1 MNNKSRNVYVMYA
14 IVFMQGFVFYGP
26 VATIYRQARGLSM
39 SEIFI
44 IESIALLLILIF
56 EVPWGWFADRFG
68 YKRTLILVNSLYF
81 ISKIIFYQAQGFE
94 GFLLERVILA
104 LVIAGLSGCDA
115 ALIYASIKADQA
127 QHVFGRYSA
136 MGTLGFL
143 LACFFSSWI
152 VKISIDATALF
163 TIFPYGAAMILTFFL
178 SEVELEKREKTK
190 LKESIRQAFY
200 DRSIIFL
207 VVAMALMIEIFQ
219 AATVFL
225 NQLQYQKAGIPVHY
239 FGWILAGVQTVRLFS
254 TKTKALTNRWGDV
267 ATILFLSMIVLLSS
281 LVLIVTSQ
289 AVWSVLAILLISV
302 SLAIMGPVE
311 MDLKNKAIHSSN
323 RATILSI
330 YSMIASLIGVGG
342 NIIIG
347 KAADHSVESGFLVC
361 ALMGAAAVL
370 LMFRYKS
377 MQMKME
383 KPLRE

>member
-1 MNNKSRNVYVMYA
+1 MNNMSRNVYVMYA
-14 IVFMQGFVFYGP
+14 IIFMQGFVFYGP

-81 ISKIIFYQAQGFE
+81 ISKIIFYRAQGFE

-104 LVIAGLSGCDA
+104 IVIAGLSGCDA
-115 ALIYASIKADQA
+115 ALLYASIKADQA

-143 LACFFSSWI
+143 LACFFSSWL
-152 VKISIDATALF
+152 VTISIEATAFF
-163 TIFPYGAAMILTFFL
+163 TIFPYGAAWILTFFL
-178 SEVELEKREKTK
+178 SEVESEKREKMK
-190 LKESIRQAFY
+190 LKESIRQAFS

-207 VVAMALMIEIFQ
+207 VVAMALMVEIFQ

-225 NQLQYQKAGIPVHY
+225 NQLQYQRAGIPVHY
-239 FGWILAGVQTVRLFS
+239 FGWILAGIQAVRLLS
-254 TKTKALTNRWGDV
+254 AKTKKVTDRWGNV
-267 ATILFLSMIVLLSS
+267 PTILSLCMIVLVSCVALM
-281 LVLIVTSQ
+281 VTGQ
-289 AVWSVLAILLISV
+289 AGFSVLAILSISV
-302 SLAIMGPVE
+302 SLAVMGPVE

-342 NIIIG
+342 NLMIG
-347 KAADHSVESGFLVC
+347 TAADYSVESGFGIC

-377 MQMKME
+377 MQVERK

>member
-1 MNNKSRNVYVMYA
+1 MNNKERNVYLMYA
-14 IVFMQGFVFYGP
+14 IIFMQGFVFYGP

-44 IESIALLLILIF
+44 IESMALLLILIF

-68 YKRTLILVNSLYF
+68 YKRTLIIVNGLYF

-115 ALIYASIKADQA
+115 ALIYASIKEDQA
-127 QHVFGRYSA
+127 QTVFGRYSA

-143 LACFFSSWI
+143 LACFASSWI
-152 VKISIDATALF
+152 VKISIDATAFF
-163 TIFPYGAAMILTFFL
+163 TIFPYGIAMIFTFFL
-178 SEVELEKREKTK
+178 VEVEFEKKDTKK
-190 LKESIRQAFY
+190 LKENMRLAFA
-200 DRSIIFL
+200 DRSIVFL
-207 VVAMALMIEIFQ
+207 VVAMALMVEIFQ

-239 FGWILAGVQTVRLFS
+239 FGWILAGIQVVRLFS
-254 TKTKALTNRWGDV
+254 AKTKRVTDRWGNMS
-267 ATILFLSMIVLLSS
+267 TLFILST
-281 LVLIVTSQ
+281 LVLVSCVGLVVTSQ
-289 AVWSVLAILLISV
+289 AVLSVLAILFISV

-311 MDLKNKAIHSSN
+311 MDLKNKAIHTAD

-347 KAADHSVESGFLVC
+347 KAADHSVEMGFVIC
-361 ALMGAAAVL
+361 ALMGGLALIA
-370 LMFRYKS
+370 MFFFKREN
-377 MQMKME
+377 E
-383 KPLRE
+383 KIDKLLRE

>member
-14 IVFMQGFVFYGP
+14 IIFMQGFVFYGP

-68 YKRTLILVNSLYF
+68 YKRTLIIVNSLYF
-81 ISKIIFYQAQGFE
+81 ISKIVFYQAQGFE
-94 GFLLERVILA
+94 GFLLERVLLA
-104 LVIAGLSGCDA
+104 IVIAGLSGCDA

-152 VKISIDATALF
+152 VKVSIEATAFF
-163 TIFPYGAAMILTFFL
+163 TIFPYGAAMILTLFL
-178 SEVELEKREKTK
+178 SEVESEKREKMK
-190 LKESIRQAFY
+190 LKESVRQAFA

-207 VVAMALMIEIFQ
+207 VVSMALMVEIFQ

-225 NQLQYQKAGIPVHY
+225 NQLQYLKAGIPVHY

-254 TKTKALTNRWGDV
+254 VKAKSLTNRWGDA
-267 ATILFLSMIVLLSS
+267 ATILFFGMIVLVSS
-281 LVLIVTSQ
+281 LVLIVTSL
-289 AVWSVLAILLISV
+289 ASLSVLAILLISV
-302 SLAIMGPVE
+302 SLAMMGPVE

-330 YSMIASLIGVGG
+330 YSMVASLIGVGG
-342 NIIIG
+342 NLIIG
-347 KAADHSVESGFLVC
+347 KAADHSVESGFVVC

-377 MQMKME
+377 MQKNME

>member
-1 MNNKSRNVYVMYA
+1 MYA
-14 IVFMQGFVFYGP
+14 IIFMQGFVFYGP

-68 YKRTLILVNSLYF
+68 YKRTLIIVNGLYF

-115 ALIYASIKADQA
+115 ALIYASIKEDQA
-127 QHVFGRYSA
+127 QNVFGRYSA

-143 LACFFSSWI
+143 LACFASSWI
-152 VKISIDATALF
+152 VKISIDATAFF
-163 TIFPYGAAMILTFFL
+163 TIFPYGIAMILTFFL
-178 SEVELEKREKTK
+178 VEVEFEKKDTKK
-190 LKESIRQAFY
+190 LKENVRLAFA
-200 DRSIIFL
+200 DRSIVFL
-207 VVAMALMIEIFQ
+207 VVAMALMVEIFQ

-239 FGWILAGVQTVRLFS
+239 FGWILAGIQVVRLFS
-254 TKTKALTNRWGDV
+254 AKTKRVTDRWGNMS
-267 ATILFLSMIVLLSS
+267 TLFIMSM
-281 LVLIVTSQ
+281 LVLVSCVGLVVTSQ
-289 AVWSVLAILLISV
+289 AVLSVLAILFISV

-311 MDLKNKAIHSSN
+311 MDLKNKAIHTAD

-330 YSMIASLIGVGG
+330 YSMMASLIGVGG
-342 NIIIG
+342 NIVIG
-347 KAADHSVESGFLVC
+347 KAADHSVEMGFVIC
-361 ALMGAAAVL
+361 ALMGGLALIA
-370 LMFRYKS
+370 MFLFKREN
-377 MQMKME
+377 E
-383 KPLRE
+383 KREKLLRE

>member
-1 MNNKSRNVYVMYA
+1 MYA
-14 IVFMQGFVFYGP
+14 IIFMQGFVFYGP

-68 YKRTLILVNSLYF
+68 YKRTLIIVNSLYF

-104 LVIAGLSGCDA
+104 IVIAGLSGCDA

-152 VKISIDATALF
+152 VKISIEATAFF

-178 SEVELEKREKTK
+178 SEVESGKREKMK
-190 LKESIRQAFY
+190 LKESVSQAFS

-207 VVAMALMIEIFQ
+207 VVSMALMVEIFQ
-219 AATVFL
+219 AITVFL
-225 NQLQYQKAGIPVHY
+225 NQLQYLKAGIPVHY

-254 TKTKALTNRWGDV
+254 VKAKSLTSRWGDA
-267 ATILFLSMIVLLSS
+267 ATILFLGMIVLMSS

-289 AVWSVLAILLISV
+289 AALSVLAILLISV
-302 SLAIMGPVE
+302 SLAIMEPVE

-330 YSMIASLIGVGG
+330 YSMVASLIGVAG
-342 NIIIG
+342 NLIIG
-347 KAADHSVESGFLVC
+347 KAADHSVESGFIVC
-361 ALMGAAAVL
+361 ALMGVIAVISIL
-370 LMFRYKS
+370 LFKR
-377 MQMKME
+377 E
-383 KPLRE
+383 KKRAKGFGFSY